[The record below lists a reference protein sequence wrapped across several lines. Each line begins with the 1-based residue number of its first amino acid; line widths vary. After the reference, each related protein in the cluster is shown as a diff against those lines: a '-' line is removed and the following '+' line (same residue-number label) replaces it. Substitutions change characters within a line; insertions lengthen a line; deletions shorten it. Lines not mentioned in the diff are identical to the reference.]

1 MNLRTV
7 IKTALL
13 PLGIIGAG
21 VVVMGALINS
31 ADSEQRVDVVP
42 PPLQVEIIEATQ
54 SEQLVKVYASG
65 VVQPSHQVNLVPQV
79 QGKIVYVADG
89 FRVGQRFRKGEVI
102 AQIEQTEYQLA
113 VASERS
119 RVEQARLNLTVEN
132 EREQDAQRE
141 WELLGNEG
149 EAPELASRKPQ
160 LRLAEL
166 SVEAA
171 EAGLERAELA
181 LSRTILK
188 APFDCIVRTEQL
200 ELGQVVGGSPVAT
213 LQGTKQ
219 FQVKVSVPTLHL
231 PNLHVPGITGE
242 TGSKADIRFSIS
254 ETVTLHKNGYVLGLE
269 SELDPQAR
277 TINLLVAIDDP
288 MDGEGLPLLLGAY
301 VDVELDGQ
309 SVMNTV
315 RIPST
320 ALREGSYVLVADA
333 EDKLARKDVKVG
345 WFDQSDVILTD
356 GLSTGDRIVTT
367 SMSYPIY
374 GAALELL
381 QKQSSQQ

>member
-13 PLGIIGAG
+13 PLGIIGVG

-89 FRVGQRFRKGEVI
+89 LRVGQRFRKGEII
-102 AQIEQTEYQLA
+102 AQVEQTEYQLA
-113 VASERS
+113 VAGERS
-119 RVEQARLNLTVEN
+119 RVEQARLNLTVEK
-132 EREQDAQRE
+132 ERERDAQRE

-181 LSRTILK
+181 LARTILR

-200 ELGQVVGGSPVAT
+200 ELGQVVGGNPVAT

-219 FQVKVSVPTLHL
+219 FQVRVSVPTLHL
-231 PNLHVPGITGE
+231 PNLYVPGITGE

-288 MDGEGLPLLLGAY
+288 MDGEGLPLLIGAY

-320 ALREGSYVLVADA
+320 ALREGSYVLVANS

-345 WFDQSDVILTD
+345 WFDQSDVVLTN

-367 SMSYPIY
+367 PMSYPIY
-374 GAALELL
+374 GASLELL
-381 QKQSSQQ
+381 PEQSDQQ